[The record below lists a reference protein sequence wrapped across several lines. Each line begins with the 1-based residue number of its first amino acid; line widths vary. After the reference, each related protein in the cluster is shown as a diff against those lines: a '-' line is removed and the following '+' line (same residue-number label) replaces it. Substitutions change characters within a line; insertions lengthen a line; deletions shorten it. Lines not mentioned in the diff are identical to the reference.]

1 MHLNYANNIA
11 VVSEQIAS
19 VHALWIF
26 KKNHVYISTA
36 TGRIAH
42 SNHKY
47 SCLAENSEES
57 LGESIDLKNIL
68 CF

>member
-11 VVSEQIAS
+11 VVSGQI
-19 VHALWIF
+19 VNIPALWIF
-26 KKNHVYISTA
+26 ENNNVYISIA

-57 LGESIDLKNIL
+57 LGEPIDLKNIL

>member
-11 VVSEQIAS
+11 VVSEHIAS
-19 VHALWIF
+19 ALHYGSL

-36 TGRIAH
+36 TERIAY

-47 SCLAENSEES
+47 SCLAEN
-57 LGESIDLKNIL
+57 I
-68 CF
+68 

>member
-11 VVSEQIAS
+11 VVSEHIAS
-19 VHALWIF
+19 APALWIF

-36 TGRIAH
+36 TERIAY

-47 SCLAENSEES
+47 SCLAEN
-57 LGESIDLKNIL
+57 I
-68 CF
+68 